1 MMLVN
6 RDRKRSFPVSGRS
19 DLMRQTGKDISLVN
33 RRYTLLTTV
42 VDFIIALVLSERLT
56 GLPEFGGA
64 LFISLQVWVLY
75 FRLFRKRVLAALPQR
90 IRKRRAYVLGASLF
104 LSAMLFILYPE
115 IIDAP
120 HSIVLFGV
128 LILMQARSFALDIV
142 ISTSRRPSLRTQWV
156 RRRAR
161 RLSTW
166 IILFSLAG
174 VTALAF
180 LVGESTA
187 RRTTIIAFLI
197 SSILVIILQIV
208 DHASTVRL
216 PKKSVDEIRDIRS
229 IGVYNIY
236 IKTITYILI
245 AVQVVLMMFVSYLI
259 YLPSISLTEMVI
271 SLVILSVLV
280 PFTIAVVDR
289 LIKRFHWKDF
299 GANTL
304 IILGAALWLVS
315 SYALFRSLDQGR
327 TIVIFVFM
335 LQSIIGAALVFTA
348 VFSMEHDIREVVRFV
363 RGDVDEDILTIN
375 AGMTYEWA
383 LLMGQIL
390 SLLVF
395 TLIGALRGGAAEE
408 IRYGIT
414 ITKFA
419 FTLLPAVFIWLA
431 LNSSLKQPL
440 TREYVEKLRRYFTLK
455 KQGLENERLTER
467 LNLVLVKKYT
477 RRYGLKL
484 LALLFKPFWYHKVI
498 GKEKVKDKDGSVI
511 FICNH
516 GKLYGPVITNLYVP
530 FDFRPWIIS
539 HMIGIEEVTQYIYS
553 GWFSKRKWIPKRMRM
568 RISRLFA
575 PLLAWA
581 MRSTDPIPVYR
592 ESIGKLK
599 KTVELTLEAME
610 AEYNILIFPEDN
622 TEKGYRSDQV
632 INFFTGFASLGRAYY
647 KRTGRRTVFYPVY
660 ASRKKRIISFG
671 DGITY
676 DPSND
681 ARSEKQRII
690 QSLREAISRQAAAIE
705 GTSPLEDED

>member
-1 MMLVN
+1 
-6 RDRKRSFPVSGRS
+6 
-19 DLMRQTGKDISLVN
+19 MRQAAKDISLVS

-42 VDFIIALVLSERLT
+42 VDFIIAMVLSERLT

-64 LFISLQVWVLY
+64 IFVSLQVWVLY
-75 FRLFRKRVLAALPQR
+75 SRLYQRRILAALPKR
-90 IRKRRAYVLGASLF
+90 IRKRRIYVLAASLF

-115 IIDAP
+115 IIDAAN
-120 HSIVLFGV
+120 SLVLFGL
-128 LILMQARSFALDIV
+128 LILMQARSIAWDAIISASRVTPQKNQWIRQKAHWLIGGIFLV
-142 ISTSRRPSLRTQWV
+142 I
-156 RRRAR
+156 
-161 RLSTW
+161 
-166 IILFSLAG
+166 LAG

-180 LVGESTA
+180 VFGESDTRWVIVA
-187 RRTTIIAFLI
+187 AYLA
-197 SSILVIILQIV
+197 SSILAGILQIIDRAYV
-208 DHASTVRL
+208 VRF
-216 PKKSVDEIRDIRS
+216 PKQRVQEIQDLRS

-245 AVQVVLMMFVSYLI
+245 ALQVVLMMFVSYLI
-259 YLPSISLTEMVI
+259 YLPSVGLSEMLISLI
-271 SLVILSVLV
+271 ILSVVVPLV
-280 PFTIAVVDR
+280 ITVLDR
-289 LIKRFHWKDF
+289 LITRFNLKNL
-299 GANTL
+299 GGNTL
-304 IILGAALWLVS
+304 IILGAGLWLVS

-327 TIVIFVFM
+327 NIMIYVFL
-335 LQSIIGAALVFTA
+335 LQGIIGAALVFTA

-363 RGDVDEDILTIN
+363 RGNVDDDILAIN

-395 TLIGALRGGAAEE
+395 TLIGTFRGGAREG
-408 IRYGIT
+408 IWYGIT

-431 LNSSLKQPL
+431 LNSTLKQPL

-455 KQGLENERLTER
+455 KQGAAHESLEERLR
-467 LNLVLVKKYT
+467 LVLVKKYT

-511 FICNH
+511 FVCNH

-539 HMIGIEEVTQYIYS
+539 HMIGVEEVTQYIYN

-575 PLLAWA
+575 PLMAWA

-592 ESIGKLK
+592 GGIGKLMR
-599 KTVELTLEAME
+599 TVKLTLEAME
-610 AEYNILIFPEDN
+610 AEYNILIFPENNMD
-622 TEKGYRSDQV
+622 TGYQSDEV
-632 INFFTGFASLGRAYY
+632 LDFFTGFASLGRAYY

-676 DPSND
+676 DPDND
-681 ARSEKQRII
+681 PRSEKQRII
-690 QSLREAISRQAAAIE
+690 LSLLSAIRKQEAETEGCSPKREKS
-705 GTSPLEDED
+705 